1 MVFHLVRAL
10 TLQGAAVHL
19 VCPSDYEHLDR
30 LSTESEGLRVYAS
43 LPPLDRDSGMA
54 RRLWQMLKRTAVGFR
69 TARALRGDS
78 LVVHANFQGLP
89 FLKAAL
95 LFGFKLSGFQ
105 LILSIN
111 DVLPHRWFL
120 PRPLRFL
127 EWATLWGTYLVADKL
142 VVYNR
147 EASSILCNMFGIRPR
162 KVVEIPHGPFRLSDA
177 PLPYAEG
184 EEIVALLLGSLRE
197 NKNIHLAI
205 RAVQKVRAEGHPVKL
220 VIAGKSY
227 ALEKGYWQRCKAL
240 IQTYPAGIAVIDR
253 YIEDEEMTDIVAGAH
268 LLLLPYAEFHSQSGV
283 AALALSNGRPIVATR
298 AGGLSELLLPGRTGI
313 PIEHPTAESVEEAL
327 LRTVRL
333 GHDGLKQMGQE
344 AFAFFNASYSW
355 YAIARKY
362 IALYEEMGTRP
373 RR

>member
-1 MVFHLVRAL
+1 
-10 TLQGAAVHL
+10 
-19 VCPSDYEHLDR
+19 
-30 LSTESEGLRVYAS
+30 
-43 LPPLDRDSGMA
+43 
-54 RRLWQMLKRTAVGFR
+54 MLKRTAVGFR

-78 LVVHANFQGLP
+78 LVIHANYQGLP

-95 LFGFKLSGFQ
+95 LFGFKLSGFR
-105 LILSIN
+105 LVLTIN

-147 EASSILCNMFGIRPR
+147 EALVLLRNEFGTRPR
-162 KVVEIPHGPFRLSDA
+162 KVIEIPHGPFRLSDA

-184 EEIVALLLGSLRE
+184 EEIVALLLGALRE

-205 RAVQKVRAEGHPVKL
+205 RAVQKVRADGYPVKL

-227 ALEKGYWQRCKAL
+227 ALEKSYWQRCKAL
-240 IQTYPAGIAVIDR
+240 IETSPAGITVMDR
-253 YIEDEEMTDIVAGAH
+253 YLEDEEMKDIVAGAH
-268 LLLLPYAEFHSQSGV
+268 LLLLPYAQFHSQSGV

-313 PIEHPTAESVEEAL
+313 PIELPTVESVEEAL
-327 LRTVRL
+327 LRAVRL
-333 GHDGLKQMGQE
+333 GHDGLRQMGRE
-344 AFAFFNASYSW
+344 AFAFFNTSYSW
-355 YAIARKY
+355 DAIAREY
-362 IALYEEMGTRP
+362 IALYEEVGIRP

>member
-10 TLQGAAVHL
+10 TAQGATVHL

-30 LSTESEGLRVYAS
+30 LSTEGEGLRVHAT
-43 LPPLDRDSGMA
+43 LPPLDRGSGMA

-69 TARALRGDS
+69 TARALREDS
-78 LVVHANFQGLP
+78 LVFHANFQGLP

-95 LFGFKLSGFQ
+95 LFGFRLSGFR
-105 LILSIN
+105 LVMTVN
-111 DVLPHRWFL
+111 DVLPHCWFL

-147 EASSILCNMFGIRPR
+147 EALGLLRTEFGIRPR

-205 RAVQKVRAEGHPVKL
+205 RAVQKVRADGYPVKL
-220 VIAGKSY
+220 FIAGKSY

-240 IQTYPAGIAVIDR
+240 IETSPVGITVVDR
-253 YIEDEEMTDIVAGAH
+253 YIEDEEMKDIVAGAH
-268 LLLLPYAEFHSQSGV
+268 LLLLPYAGFHSQSGV

-298 AGGLSELLLPGRTGI
+298 AGGLSELLLPRRTGI
-313 PIEHPTAESVEEAL
+313 PIERPTVESVEEAL
-327 LRTVRL
+327 LRVVRL
-333 GHDGLKQMGQE
+333 GHRGLRQMGRE
-344 AFAFFNASYSW
+344 AFAFFNANYSW
-355 YAIARKY
+355 DAIAREY
-362 IALYEEMGTRP
+362 IALYEEMGARP